1 LLVRVAEK
9 LETTNSLRLTGAK
22 ASRGMRSQREV
33 AIVLRNLRRNPGAVI
48 GATILALLVMVAIA
62 APWLAPYDPNEV
74 FPIQSNQAPSG
85 DYWLGNDIYGRDILS
100 RMIFGTRISLT
111 IGLISVGIAACIG
124 VPVGLLA
131 GWYGGWA
138 DTTVMRVTDAML
150 AFPGLLL
157 ALSIIAVLGPGLNNA
172 MIAVGISAIPTY
184 VRLVRGSVLSTK
196 SHVYV
201 DAARVVGCPT
211 GRITFRHILP
221 NVFAPV
227 LVLSSL
233 GVATA
238 ILSSAGL
245 SFLGLGA
252 QPPVPEWG
260 AMVNEGRDR
269 MASAW
274 WISTFPSLAIMT
286 AVLAINLLGDGLR
299 DALDPRLRQR

>member
-1 LLVRVAEK
+1 VGVAE
-9 LETTNSLRLTGAK
+9 EAAGDLRLLPGRS
-22 ASRGMRSQREV
+22 SRGWRSQSEL
-33 AIVLRNLRRNPGAVI
+33 AIVLRNLRRNNGAVA
-48 GATILALLVMVAIA
+48 GAVLLACLIAVALL
-62 APWLAPYDPNEV
+62 APLLAPYDPVEV
-74 FPIQSNQAPSG
+74 VPRDSVKPPTR
-85 DYWLGNDIYGRDILS
+85 DHWLGTDIYGRDILS
-100 RMIFGTRISLT
+100 RIIYGARISLT
-111 IGLISVGIAACIG
+111 IGLISVGIAASIG

-131 GWYGGWA
+131 GWYGGWT
-138 DTTVMRVTDAML
+138 DTAVMRITDAML

-172 MIAVGISAIPTY
+172 MIAVGIAAISTY
-184 VRLVRGSVLSTK
+184 VRLVRGSVLSAR

-211 GRITFRHILP
+211 RRITFRHILP

-252 QPPVPEWG
+252 QPPTPEWG

-269 MASAW
+269 MATAW
-274 WISTFPSLAIMT
+274 WISTFPSLAIMV